1 MSETVDCF
9 GVEVCLLAISE
20 LIEEI
25 KRCVEQ
31 RRQLTMTY
39 INFHTTNAIQ
49 SAPATSNVFN
59 AFDIVVPDG
68 IALTWALRIWRKLQT
83 RDSILRHAEPWLPFL
98 YSVAVEQGWGLYLLG
113 GETGVAAQSAE
124 NLKQSFSGIKI
135 VGTCHGHFSTGE
147 ELQNVINGINQ
158 SGASILLVG
167 MGQPKQEEWIVANQ
181 HQLDALIMVAVGGY
195 FDKVSQMANAY
206 PEWVYRYRLFWLY
219 RFVKEPKRL
228 WKRYTIG
235 IVVFGLRV
243 LRVKFALIFSHIKL
257 KRG

>member
-1 MSETVDCF
+1 MSETVGCF
-9 GVEVCLLAISE
+9 GVEVCLLAVSE
-20 LIEEI
+20 LVEEI

-49 SAPATSNVFN
+49 SVQVTSNVFKT
-59 AFDIVVPDG
+59 FDIVVPDG
-68 IALTWALRIWRKLQT
+68 IALTWALSVLGKLNT
-83 RDSILRHAEPWLPFL
+83 HDNILRHIEPWAPFL
-98 YSVAVEQGWGLYLLG
+98 YSTAVEQGWGIYLLG
-113 GETGVAAQSAE
+113 GGAGVAARSAE
-124 NLKQSFSGIKI
+124 NLKQSFPGIKI
-135 VGTCHGHFSTGE
+135 VGACQGHFSTGE
-147 ELQNVINGINQ
+147 ELQAVINDINQ
-158 SGASILLVG
+158 SGALILLVG
-167 MGQPKQEEWIVANQ
+167 MGQPNQEEWIVANQ
-181 HQLDALIMVAVGGY
+181 HQLDALIIVAVGGY

-219 RFVKEPKRL
+219 RLLKEPKRL

-243 LRVKFALIFSHIKL
+243 LRAKLALIFSHT